1 MPKPYSCC
9 PRKKEEAPPRCWK
22 VGGGVRVLGGSGD
35 FVSGLIRGISRV
47 TIWVIGV
54 INLLNKSP

>member
-22 VGGGVRVLGGSGD
+22 VGGGVRVLGGSGEL
-35 FVSGLIRGISRV
+35 SK
-47 TIWVIGV
+47 WV
-54 INLLNKSP
+54 NKGDK